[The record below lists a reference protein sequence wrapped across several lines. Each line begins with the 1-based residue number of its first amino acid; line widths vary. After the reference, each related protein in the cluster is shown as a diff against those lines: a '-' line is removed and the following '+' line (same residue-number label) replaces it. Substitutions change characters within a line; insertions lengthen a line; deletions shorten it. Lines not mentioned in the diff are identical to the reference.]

1 MKRIFVLAIAI
12 GLTQLAIAQSAVSG
26 RVINSQSREAVPY
39 VSIGIENKATG
50 TVSNIKGE
58 FFLKLRA
65 DISSADSVIFSS
77 IGYKTVKH
85 SIADLQKPDNE
96 VFIVP
101 QTYSLEEVVVT
112 DRPTKEIILGRNS
125 AGSGFFECPFFI
137 SHEIQS
143 SDRISRE
150 IGMLF
155 TTKSDCRLNSL
166 NFFIKR
172 NNYESV
178 KFRLTFYSVEND
190 MPKDIIVN
198 QEIIFDVKEQYK
210 GWFKVDLQPYCI
222 FINKRD
228 SFVVTL
234 TLLEDQ
240 LISNR
245 NWFSFPGALISNYNV
260 YRKDKAM
267 DKWTKNN
274 YAISMYLEATSLF

>member
-1 MKRIFVLAIAI
+1 MKRNFVLAIAI

-39 VSIGIENKATG
+39 VSIGIENRATG
-50 TVSNIKGE
+50 TVSNVKGE

-65 DISSADSVIFSS
+65 DISSADSVTFSS
-77 IGYKTVKH
+77 IGYKTMKFSV
-85 SIADLQKPDNE
+85 SELQRNDNVVYMILETYNLQEIIVTNRPAKE
-96 VFIVP
+96 V
-101 QTYSLEEVVVT
+101 
-112 DRPTKEIILGRNS
+112 ILGRSS

-245 NWFSFPGALISNYNV
+245 NWFSFPGALISDYNV

-267 DKWTKNN
+267 DKWTKNK
-274 YAISMYLEATSLF
+274 YAISMYLEATAIL